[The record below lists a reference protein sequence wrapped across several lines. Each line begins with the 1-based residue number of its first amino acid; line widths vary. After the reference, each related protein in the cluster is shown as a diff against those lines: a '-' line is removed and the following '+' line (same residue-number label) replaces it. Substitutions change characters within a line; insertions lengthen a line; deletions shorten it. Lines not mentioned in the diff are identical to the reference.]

1 MDDRCSETRIINI
14 QAATTSLQCS
24 SQTGIRGLEGSVS
37 RESVGRGMEIWPR
50 FDFFSSVAA
59 GQNYDPAPEAR
70 ERWWQGRAMGLRR
83 PLLAG
88 LVASNGSWVSKKM
101 QATCTFCWYSP
112 RDVYECC
119 TSISVGRRSYIT
131 SIE

>member
-50 FDFFSSVAA
+50 FDFFFSVAA
-59 GQNYDPAPEAR
+59 GQNYDPAPRYESVG
-70 ERWWQGRAMGLRR
+70 GRAVPWVCVGPCWPGWLLPTVAGSRRKCRPAGILREMSTNAEH
-83 PLLAG
+83 PLA
-88 LVASNGSWVSKKM
+88 
-101 QATCTFCWYSP
+101 
-112 RDVYECC
+112 
-119 TSISVGRRSYIT
+119 
-131 SIE
+131 